1 MVFCV
6 GGQFEMKLI
15 NFRNNKTVTEKFAV
29 SNPDLASKTVATS
42 SRSDHTA
49 NKQS

>member
-6 GGQFEMKLI
+6 SGEFEMKLI
-15 NFRNNKTVTEKFAV
+15 NFRNDETVTKKFAV

-42 SRSDHTA
+42 SCSDHTA